1 MNIYG
6 KSLVVWKKNTIF
18 APKIRKAKGYS
29 PSYDNSTR
37 CAYHQNC
44 RRVIS

>member
-1 MNIYG
+1 MIRR
-6 KSLVVWKKNTIF
+6 TDPMIFAIF
-18 APKIRKAKGYS
+18 APKIGKTEGYS

-44 RRVIS
+44 RRVIL